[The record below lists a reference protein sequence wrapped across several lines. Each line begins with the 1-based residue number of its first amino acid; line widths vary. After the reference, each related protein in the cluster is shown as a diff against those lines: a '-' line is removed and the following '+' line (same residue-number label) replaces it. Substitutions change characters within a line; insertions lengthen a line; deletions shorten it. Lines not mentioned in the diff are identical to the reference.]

1 MNLYIVG
8 LSNNS
13 LQSREKEKEIRSNVG
28 KIFFPFF
35 SWGISNLGREKEERI
50 SNTSSAVNVSRRD

>member
-28 KIFFPFF
+28 KIFFFLLF
-35 SWGISNLGREKEERI
+35 VGHFQFGQRKRGTNFEHQQ
-50 SNTSSAVNVSRRD
+50 RR